1 MYTRDA
7 RHFVRVHGNLHWLVP
22 SRSTG
27 STLRL
32 LAFHTRHEKFRWM
45 EAPQRQRGGRGA
57 GLTAEARL
65 GELSGGQLC
74 VLDLERSTSTMDVW
88 VLDDYGVVPPQG
100 SWRLKDRISL
110 VTWNKYDLSRT
121 FNQVKTVVEKDHD
134 GEEIFLLQEDG
145 RIYAYNLVD
154 KWWRWV
160 NISRS
165 TNGTLVSLVMHR
177 ESVLSGQMSFG
188 EALSPALSPMFQRS
202 TDQQSYCP

>member
-32 LAFHTRHEKFRWM
+32 LAFHTTHEKFQWM
-45 EAPQRQRGGRGA
+45 EAPQRQRGGRA
-57 GLTAEARL
+57 GLTREARL
-65 GELSGGQLC
+65 GELSGGKLS

-88 VLDDYGVVPPQG
+88 VLDDYGAVPQG

-110 VTWNKYDLSRT
+110 VTWNKYDLSRA
-121 FNQVKTVVEKDHD
+121 FNQVEAAVGSAHD

-160 NISRS
+160 DVSRS

-177 ESVLSGQMSFG
+177 ESVLSGQVSFG

-202 TDQQSYCP
+202 TDQQS